1 MMQFSYKNEH
11 SRMLIVRCIGE
22 KNFFVEKVILPFE
35 VIAFEAPKD
44 AIEDALTV
52 ESPQD
57 ILDCI
62 MLTLKRNSQYHRIC
76 ARHSKEVL
84 DLLYGVDKNNNVVEI
99 NAGALDDDYLTDPK
113 KWIDYTELPDSGK
126 VQTGNVEIKT
136 DNIGLFTEDELVAK
150 GYQLTDT
157 GWVKA

>member
-1 MMQFSYKNEH
+1 MVLDEQLDIKRD
-11 SRMLIVRCIGE
+11 SRYHGE
-22 KNFFVEKVILPFE
+22 SNSLRPEQMIEEFCSPSLNNL
-35 VIAFEAPKD
+35 KD
-44 AIEDALTV
+44 SIEDALTS

-99 NAGALDDDYLTDPK
+99 NAGALSDDYLTDPK

-126 VQTGNVEIKT
+126 VQTET
-136 DNIGLFTEDELVAK
+136 ENIGLFTEDELVAK

>member
-1 MMQFSYKNEH
+1 MIEEFSTPSLNN
-11 SRMLIVRCIGE
+11 L
-22 KNFFVEKVILPFE
+22 
-35 VIAFEAPKD
+35 KD
-44 AIEDALTV
+44 SIEDALTS

-84 DLLYGVDKNNNVVEI
+84 DLLYGVDKKNNVVEI
-99 NAGALDDDYLTDPK
+99 NSAALSDDYLYDPK
-113 KWIDYTELPDSGK
+113 KWVDYTELPD
-126 VQTGNVEIKT
+126 GNVDIVASAT
-136 DNIGLFTEDELVAK
+136 DVMSEDELVAN

>member
-1 MMQFSYKNEH
+1 MIEEFSSPSLNN
-11 SRMLIVRCIGE
+11 L
-22 KNFFVEKVILPFE
+22 
-35 VIAFEAPKD
+35 KD

-62 MLTLKRNSQYHRIC
+62 LETLKRNSHYHRVC

-84 DLLYGVDKNNNVVEI
+84 DLLHGIDRSKNVVEI
-99 NAGALDDDYLTDPK
+99 NASLNDIDYIKNPK
-113 KWIDYTELPDSGK
+113 RWPDYTELPDSGK
-126 VQTGNVEIKT
+126 VQTELE
-136 DNIGLFTEDELVAK
+136 NIGLFTEDELVAK

-157 GWVKA
+157 GWVKS

>member
-1 MMQFSYKNEH
+1 MIEEFSSPSLNN
-11 SRMLIVRCIGE
+11 L
-22 KNFFVEKVILPFE
+22 
-35 VIAFEAPKD
+35 KD
-44 AIEDALTV
+44 AIEDALTS

-84 DLLYGVDKNNNVVEI
+84 DLLYGVDKKNNVVEI
-99 NAGALDDDYLTDPK
+99 NAGALDDDYLTNPN
-113 KWIDYTELPDSGK
+113 KWIDYTELPESGT
-126 VQTGNVEIKT
+126 VQTVTENT
-136 DNIGLFTEDELVAK
+136 GLFTEDELVAK
-150 GYQLTDT
+150 GYQLTDS

>member
-1 MMQFSYKNEH
+1 MIEEFSSPSLNN
-11 SRMLIVRCIGE
+11 L
-22 KNFFVEKVILPFE
+22 
-35 VIAFEAPKD
+35 KD
-44 AIEDALTV
+44 SIEDALTS

-84 DLLYGVDKNNNVVEI
+84 DLLYGVDKSNNVVEI
-99 NAGALDDDYLTDPK
+99 NAGALSDDYLTDPK
-113 KWIDYTELPDSGK
+113 KWIDYTELPD
-126 VQTGNVEIKT
+126 GNVDIVASAT
-136 DNIGLFTEDELVAK
+136 DVMSEDELVAN

-157 GWVKA
+157 GWVKV

>member
-1 MMQFSYKNEH
+1 MELDEQLDIQRNSRYHGESNSLRPEQMIEEFSSPSLNN
-11 SRMLIVRCIGE
+11 L
-22 KNFFVEKVILPFE
+22 
-35 VIAFEAPKD
+35 KD
-44 AIEDALTV
+44 SIEDALTS

-99 NAGALDDDYLTDPK
+99 NAGALSDDYLTDPK

-126 VQTGNVEIKT
+126 VQTET
-136 DNIGLFTEDELVAK
+136 ENIGLFSEDELVAK

>member
-1 MMQFSYKNEH
+1 MSDFSSHALNN
-11 SRMLIVRCIGE
+11 L
-22 KNFFVEKVILPFE
+22 
-35 VIAFEAPKD
+35 KD
-44 AIEDALTV
+44 SIEDALTSD
-52 ESPQD
+52 SPQD

-62 MLTLKRNSQYHRIC
+62 MLTLKRNSQYHRVC

-99 NAGALDDDYLTDPK
+99 NAGALSDDYLTDPK

-126 VQTGNVEIKT
+126 VQTEPE
-136 DNIGLFTEDELVAK
+136 NIGLLDEDELIAN

>member
-1 MMQFSYKNEH
+1 MELDEQLDIQRNSRYHGESNSLRPEQMIEEFSSPSLNN
-11 SRMLIVRCIGE
+11 L
-22 KNFFVEKVILPFE
+22 
-35 VIAFEAPKD
+35 KD
-44 AIEDALTV
+44 SIEDALTS

-99 NAGALDDDYLTDPK
+99 NAGALSDDYLTDPK
-113 KWIDYTELPDSGK
+113 KWVDYTELP
-126 VQTGNVEIKT
+126 TGNVEINT
-136 DNIGLFTEDELVAK
+136 ENTGMFTEDELVAK

>member
-1 MMQFSYKNEH
+1 MVLDEQLDIEGDSRYHGESNSLRPEQMIEEFSSPSLNN
-11 SRMLIVRCIGE
+11 L
-22 KNFFVEKVILPFE
+22 
-35 VIAFEAPKD
+35 KD
-44 AIEDALTV
+44 SIEDALTS

-84 DLLYGVDKNNNVVEI
+84 DLLYGVDKKNNVVEI

-126 VQTGNVEIKT
+126 VQTESE
-136 DNIGLFTEDELVAK
+136 NIGLFTEDELVAK

>member
-1 MMQFSYKNEH
+1 MIEEFSSPSLNN
-11 SRMLIVRCIGE
+11 L
-22 KNFFVEKVILPFE
+22 
-35 VIAFEAPKD
+35 KD
-44 AIEDALTV
+44 SIEDALTV

-84 DLLYGVDKNNNVVEI
+84 DLLYGVDKSKNVVEI
-99 NAGALDDDYLTDPK
+99 NAAAEDDHSWITDSK
-113 KWIDYTELPDSGK
+113 RWIDYTELPDSGK

>member
-1 MMQFSYKNEH
+1 MVLDEQLDIKRD
-11 SRMLIVRCIGE
+11 SRYHGE
-22 KNFFVEKVILPFE
+22 SNSLRPEQMIEEFNSPSLNNL
-35 VIAFEAPKD
+35 KD
-44 AIEDALTV
+44 SIEDALTS

-84 DLLYGVDKNNNVVEI
+84 DLLYGVDKSKNVVEL
-99 NAGALDDDYLTDPK
+99 NAAAEDDHSWITDSK
-113 KWIDYTELPDSGK
+113 KWIDYTELPDNHIET
-126 VQTGNVEIKT
+126 VIENTGSMS
-136 DNIGLFTEDELVAK
+136 EDELVAK
-150 GYQLTDT
+150 GFQLTDT

>member
-1 MMQFSYKNEH
+1 MVLDEQLDIKRDSRYYGESNSLRPEQMIEEFSSPSLNN
-11 SRMLIVRCIGE
+11 L
-22 KNFFVEKVILPFE
+22 
-35 VIAFEAPKD
+35 KD
-44 AIEDALTV
+44 SIEDALTV

-62 MLTLKRNSQYHRIC
+62 MLTLKRNSQYHRVC

-84 DLLYGVDKNNNVVEI
+84 DLLYGVDKKNNVVEI
-99 NAGALDDDYLTDPK
+99 NAGALDDEYLTNPK
-113 KWIDYTELPDSGK
+113 KWVDYTELPD
-126 VQTGNVEIKT
+126 GNVDIVASAT
-136 DNIGLFTEDELVAK
+136 DVMSEDELVAN

>member
-1 MMQFSYKNEH
+1 MIEEFSSPSLNN
-11 SRMLIVRCIGE
+11 L
-22 KNFFVEKVILPFE
+22 
-35 VIAFEAPKD
+35 KD
-44 AIEDALTV
+44 SIEDALTS

-84 DLLYGVDKNNNVVEI
+84 DLLYGVDKSNNVVEI
-99 NAGALDDDYLTDPK
+99 NAGALSDDYLTDPK
-113 KWIDYTELPDSGK
+113 KWIDYTELPD
-126 VQTGNVEIKT
+126 GNVDIVASAT
-136 DNIGLFTEDELVAK
+136 DVMSEDELVAN

>member
-1 MMQFSYKNEH
+1 MIEEFSSPSLNN
-11 SRMLIVRCIGE
+11 L
-22 KNFFVEKVILPFE
+22 
-35 VIAFEAPKD
+35 KD

-84 DLLYGVDKNNNVVEI
+84 DLLYGGDKSKNVVEI
-99 NAGALDDDYLTDPK
+99 NAAAEDDHSWITDSK
-113 KWIDYTELPDSGK
+113 RWIDYTELPDSGK
-126 VQTGNVEIKT
+126 VQTGNVEINT

>member
-1 MMQFSYKNEH
+1 MIEEFSSPSLNN
-11 SRMLIVRCIGE
+11 L
-22 KNFFVEKVILPFE
+22 
-35 VIAFEAPKD
+35 KD
-44 AIEDALTV
+44 SIEDALTS

-84 DLLYGVDKNNNVVEI
+84 DLLYGVDKSKNVVEI
-99 NAGALDDDYLTDPK
+99 NAAAEDDHSWITDSK
-113 KWIDYTELPDSGK
+113 RWIDYTELPDSGK
-126 VQTGNVEIKT
+126 VQTGNVEINT
-136 DNIGLFTEDELVAK
+136 GLMDEDELIAN

>member
-1 MMQFSYKNEH
+1 MELDEQLDIQRNSRYHGESNSLRPEQMIEEFSSPSLNN
-11 SRMLIVRCIGE
+11 L
-22 KNFFVEKVILPFE
+22 
-35 VIAFEAPKD
+35 KD
-44 AIEDALTV
+44 SIEDALTS

-99 NAGALDDDYLTDPK
+99 NAGALSDDYLTDPI
-113 KWIDYTELPDSGK
+113 KWTEIVAENTVSL
-126 VQTGNVEIKT
+126 
-136 DNIGLFTEDELVAK
+136 DEEQMIAS

>member
-1 MMQFSYKNEH
+1 MELDEQLDIQRN
-11 SRMLIVRCIGE
+11 SRYHGE
-22 KNFFVEKVILPFE
+22 SNSLRPEQMIEEFDSPSLNNL
-35 VIAFEAPKD
+35 KD
-44 AIEDALTV
+44 SIEDALTS

-84 DLLYGVDKNNNVVEI
+84 DLLYGVDKKNNVVEL
-99 NAGALDDDYLTDPK
+99 NAMELLTNNK
-113 KWIDYTELPDSGK
+113 ES
-126 VQTGNVEIKT
+126 VS
-136 DNIGLFTEDELVAK
+136 DNTLSLNEEEMIAS

>member
-1 MMQFSYKNEH
+1 MELDEQLDIQRNSRYHGESYSLRPKQMIEEFSSPSLNN
-11 SRMLIVRCIGE
+11 L
-22 KNFFVEKVILPFE
+22 
-35 VIAFEAPKD
+35 KD

-62 MLTLKRNSQYHRIC
+62 MLTLKRNSQYHRVC

-84 DLLYGVDKNNNVVEI
+84 DLLYGVDKSKNVVEI
-99 NAGALDDDYLTDPK
+99 NAAAEDDHSWITDSK
-113 KWIDYTELPDSGK
+113 RWIDYTEMPDSGK
-126 VQTGNVEIKT
+126 VQTGNVEINT
-136 DNIGLFTEDELVAK
+136 GLMDEDELIAN

>member
-1 MMQFSYKNEH
+1 MIEEFSSPSLNN
-11 SRMLIVRCIGE
+11 L
-22 KNFFVEKVILPFE
+22 
-35 VIAFEAPKD
+35 KD
-44 AIEDALTV
+44 SIEDALTS

-62 MLTLKRNSQYHRIC
+62 MLTLKRNSQYHRVC

-84 DLLYGVDKNNNVVEI
+84 DLLYGVDKSKNVVEL
-99 NAGALDDDYLTDPK
+99 NAAAEDDHSWITDSK
-113 KWIDYTELPDSGK
+113 RSIDYTELPDSGK
-126 VQTGNVEIKT
+126 VQTGNVELNT
-136 DNIGLFTEDELVAK
+136 ENTGMFTEDELVAK

>member
-1 MMQFSYKNEH
+1 MIEEFSSPSLNN
-11 SRMLIVRCIGE
+11 L
-22 KNFFVEKVILPFE
+22 
-35 VIAFEAPKD
+35 KD
-44 AIEDALTV
+44 SIEDALTS

-84 DLLYGVDKNNNVVEI
+84 DLLYGVDKSKNVVEL
-99 NAGALDDDYLTDPK
+99 NAAAEDDHSWITDSK
-113 KWIDYTELPDSGK
+113 KWVDYTELLD
-126 VQTGNVEIKT
+126 VNVDFVASAT
-136 DNIGLFTEDELVAK
+136 DVMSEDELVAN

>member
-1 MMQFSYKNEH
+1 MIEEFSSPSLNN
-11 SRMLIVRCIGE
+11 L
-22 KNFFVEKVILPFE
+22 
-35 VIAFEAPKD
+35 KD
-44 AIEDALTV
+44 SIEDALTV

-62 MLTLKRNSQYHRIC
+62 MLTLKRNSQYHRVC

-84 DLLYGVDKNNNVVEI
+84 DLLYGVDKSNNVVEI
-99 NAGALDDDYLTDPK
+99 NAGALSDDYLTDPK
-113 KWIDYTELPDSGK
+113 KWIDYTELPD
-126 VQTGNVEIKT
+126 GNVDIVASAT
-136 DNIGLFTEDELVAK
+136 DVMSEDELVAN

>member
-1 MMQFSYKNEH
+1 MIEEFSSPSLNN
-11 SRMLIVRCIGE
+11 L
-22 KNFFVEKVILPFE
+22 
-35 VIAFEAPKD
+35 KD

-84 DLLYGVDKNNNVVEI
+84 DLLYGVDKSKNVVEI
-99 NAGALDDDYLTDPK
+99 NAAAEDDHSWITDSK
-113 KWIDYTELPDSGK
+113 RWIDYTELPDSGK
-126 VQTGNVEIKT
+126 VQTGNVEINT
-136 DNIGLFTEDELVAK
+136 GLMDEDELIAN

>member
-1 MMQFSYKNEH
+1 MIEEFNSPSLNN
-11 SRMLIVRCIGE
+11 L
-22 KNFFVEKVILPFE
+22 
-35 VIAFEAPKD
+35 KD
-44 AIEDALTV
+44 SIEDALTS

-84 DLLYGVDKNNNVVEI
+84 DLLYGVDKSKNVVEI
-99 NAGALDDDYLTDPK
+99 NAAAEDDHSWITNSK
-113 KWIDYTELPDSGK
+113 KWIDYTELPD
-126 VQTGNVEIKT
+126 NHIKT
-136 DNIGLFTEDELVAK
+136 IIENTGSMSEDELVAK